1 MSAKGNILLTG
12 YEAFADL
19 KVNPSIEACKGLE
32 GKVFNGYKVVVEE
45 IPMRYAEVKEIIYN
59 HMDNHKPAAVVS
71 TGVTGRGAAI
81 TVERVAINVGSSDGR
96 MNFGYERLDQILN
109 PDGPVAYWTRL
120 PYRELIKALSDVQV
134 PAILSNSA
142 GTQGCNLLF
151 YHLMDYVAQNKLD
164 IPAGFIHIP
173 CMPENVLGENRA
185 SMSLD
190 LSTRALEV
198 VVEYLAGNLP

>member
-1 MSAKGNILLTG
+1 MSIKGKILLTG

-32 GKVFNGYKVVVEE
+32 GKVFNRYKVVVEE

-120 PYRELIKALSDVQV
+120 PYRELLKALRDVQV

-151 YHLMDYVAQNKLD
+151 YHLMDYIAQNQLD

-198 VVEYLAGNLP
+198 VVEYLAGTLP